1 MTAENSLMR
10 KARWLTQAL
19 ILSGTLNIG
28 LLATFAYVVLREK
41 DASVP
46 LELKAKAETPL
57 SATLTNASLLKA
69 YSVLTYPE
77 LLLRLD
83 TKELVEE
90 GLCKRDLALSCL
102 VAFHHFNCEKAIGAL
117 PQKRSLLF
125 THDNGQEKIELPVYP
140 GLQDDQFKAILHY
153 AKTEKWPLNSQG
165 LFYELQRSIPREPS
179 LIDAFCLTT
188 EFETAQAL
196 FSKTGT
202 ALPKPLLIELLCE
215 GNWKTLSTFTS
226 EQRQALDLSVDTR
239 RAFLCASLAHRSKTA
254 AKLLLETETE
264 FLLKRCDDTQILTF
278 FDLCDPACPQL
289 EPFATALLVA
299 PRSDAVLARARAI
312 AKEPQL
318 VAPVHKRMYTIEN
331 GDSLWKIA
339 RKFHV
344 SVDTLIHANHL
355 ETERLRAGKQLII
368 PETTQK

>member
-10 KARWLTQAL
+10 KTRWLTQAL

-46 LELKAKAETPL
+46 LELKAKADAV
-57 SATLTNASLLKA
+57 SSKTLTHAGLLKA
-69 YSVLTYPE
+69 YSLLPYPE
-77 LLLRLD
+77 LLLRLEN
-83 TKELVEE
+83 KEHVQE

-102 VAFHHFNCEKAIGAL
+102 VAFHHFNCEKALGAL
-117 PQKRSLLF
+117 PSKRSLIL
-125 THDNGQEKIELPVYP
+125 TNEGQEKIELPVYP
-140 GLQDDQFKAILHY
+140 GLHDDQFQAILHY

-188 EFETAQAL
+188 EFETVQTL
-196 FSKTGT
+196 FSKTGA
-202 ALPKPLLIELLCE
+202 ALAKPLLVELLCE
-215 GNWKTLSTFTS
+215 GEWKTLSTFS
-226 EQRQALDLSVDTR
+226 AEQRQALDLSADAR
-239 RAFLCASLAHRSKTA
+239 RALLCTYLAHRSKTA
-254 AKLLLETETE
+254 ASLLLETETE
-264 FLLKRCDDTQILTF
+264 FLLKRCDDAQLLTL
-278 FDLCDPACPQL
+278 FDLCDPASPQL
-289 EPFATALLVA
+289 AAFATALLSA
-299 PRSDAVLARARAI
+299 PRGDAVLARARAL
-312 AKEPQL
+312 AKEPPPL
-318 VAPVHKRMYTIEN
+318 APLQKRLYTIEN

-344 SVDTLIHANHL
+344 SVDALIHANHL